1 MENIYMNQPTG
12 KEHKFFERYLDNN
25 LPELAEFLQNQ
36 YSNIENL
43 KLSGVTKVTP
53 RDHWLSSDSVS
64 TIKWRE
70 YNVFQFYHPSIY
82 KLYKNISETIKE
94 ACEYYE
100 VDFNKQ
106 EYMVQGWF
114 NINYNNSGKLDWH
127 DHGGP
132 FAPYFHGYY
141 CVNAEPS
148 VTYYRV
154 FDKETDN
161 HNKNNR
167 MIISEMGHPHAMG
180 SWDWEGPRVTIAYD
194 IVPLKSL
201 IANKAEPQH
210 WIPLL

>member
-1 MENIYMNQPTG
+1 MYMNKPTG
-12 KEHKFFERYLDNN
+12 KEHKFFERYLDND

-36 YSNIENL
+36 YSNIETL

-100 VDFNKQ
+100 VDFDKQ

-132 FAPYFHGYY
+132 YAPYFHGYY

-201 IANKAEPQH
+201 IANRAEPQH

>member
-1 MENIYMNQPTG
+1 MENIFMNKPTG
-12 KEHKFFERYLDNN
+12 KEHKFFERYLDND

-36 YSNIENL
+36 YSNMENL
-43 KLSGVTKVTP
+43 KLSGITQVTP
-53 RDHWLSSDSVS
+53 RDQWLSSESVS

-70 YNVFQFYHPSIY
+70 YNVFQFYHPSIH

-100 VDFNKQ
+100 VDFDKQ
-106 EYMVQGWF
+106 HYMIQGWF
-114 NINYNNSGKLDWH
+114 NINYNNKGKLDWH

-132 FAPYFHGYY
+132 YAPYFHGYY
-141 CVNAEPS
+141 CVKAEPS

-154 FDKETDN
+154 FDKEVDN
-161 HNKNNR
+161 HNKDNR
-167 MIISEMGHPHAMG
+167 MIVSEMGHPHAMG

>member
-1 MENIYMNQPTG
+1 MENMFMNKPTG
-12 KEHKFFERYLDNN
+12 KDHKFFERYLDNN

-36 YSNIENL
+36 YSNIETL

-100 VDFNKQ
+100 VDFDKQ

>member
-1 MENIYMNQPTG
+1 MENMFMNKPTG
-12 KEHKFFERYLDNN
+12 KDHKFFERYLDNN

-36 YSNIENL
+36 YSNIETL

-100 VDFNKQ
+100 VDFDKQ

-132 FAPYFHGYY
+132 YAPYFHGYY

>member
-1 MENIYMNQPTG
+1 MKKPTG
-12 KEHKFFERYLDNN
+12 KDHKFFERYLDNN

-36 YSNIENL
+36 YSNIETL

-100 VDFNKQ
+100 VDFDKQ

-132 FAPYFHGYY
+132 YAPYFHGYY

-194 IVPLKSL
+194 IVPMKSL
-201 IANKAEPQH
+201 IVNKAEPQH

>member
-1 MENIYMNQPTG
+1 MENIFMNKPTG
-12 KEHKFFERYLDNN
+12 KEHKFFERYLDND

-36 YSNIENL
+36 YSNMENL
-43 KLSGVTKVTP
+43 KLSGITQVTP
-53 RDHWLSSDSVS
+53 RDQWLSSESVS

-70 YNVFQFYHPSIY
+70 YNVFQFYHPSIH

-100 VDFNKQ
+100 VDFDKQ
-106 EYMVQGWF
+106 QYMIQGWF
-114 NINYNNSGKLDWH
+114 NINYNNKGKLGWH

-132 FAPYFHGYY
+132 YAPYFHGYY
-141 CVNAEPS
+141 CVKAEPS

-154 FDKETDN
+154 FDKEVDN
-161 HNKNNR
+161 HNKDNR
-167 MIISEMGHPHAMG
+167 MIVSEMGHPHAMG